1 MIRFVHGGAQWV
13 KYIKTLLLFR
23 KTIKMLNNLEL
34 LMYVIKLLI
43 YVLINCYLG

>member
-13 KYIKTLLLFR
+13 KYIKILVVFR
-23 KTIKMLNNLEL
+23 KRIKMLNNLEL